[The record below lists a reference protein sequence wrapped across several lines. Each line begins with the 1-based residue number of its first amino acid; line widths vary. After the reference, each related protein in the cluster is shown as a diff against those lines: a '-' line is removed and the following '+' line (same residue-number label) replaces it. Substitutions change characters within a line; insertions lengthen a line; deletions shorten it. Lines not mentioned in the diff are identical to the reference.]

1 MIRLGLL
8 LLTLGLTMVFLSL
21 TTISGNTQTT
31 VNFLHS
37 YGINIPSFVTSV
49 SVNLVENKSDVNAII
64 LILNGSSITTVTT
77 PYSGC
82 LSSGDYHFVV
92 LKEINTTTGKA
103 LNTSQYYN
111 VTLFFK
117 ITKAYVVSNPKAVLI
132 QGVILSLVGSVLLV
146 RDIYKHFYVKGS

>member
-1 MIRLGLL
+1 
-8 LLTLGLTMVFLSL
+8 MVFLSL

-37 YGINIPSFVTSV
+37 YGINIPSFVSSV

-64 LILNGSSITTVTT
+64 SILHGSSNVTVTT
-77 PYSGC
+77 PYAGC
-82 LSSGDYHFVV
+82 LSSGDYHFVL

-117 ITKAYVVSNPKAVLI
+117 ITKAHVVSNPKVVLI
-132 QGVILSLVGSVLLV
+132 QGVLLSVVGSVLLV
-146 RDIYKHFYVKGS
+146 RDIGKRFYVKGS

>member
-1 MIRLGLL
+1 
-8 LLTLGLTMVFLSL
+8 
-21 TTISGNTQTT
+21 
-31 VNFLHS
+31 
-37 YGINIPSFVTSV
+37 V

-82 LSSGDYHFVV
+82 LSSGDYQFVL

>member
-1 MIRLGLL
+1 
-8 LLTLGLTMVFLSL
+8 MVFLSL

-64 LILNGSSITTVTT
+64 LILNGSSNTAVTT

-82 LSSGDYHFVV
+82 LSSGDYRFVL

-117 ITKAYVVSNPKAVLI
+117 ITKAYVVSNPKEVLI
-132 QGVILSLVGSVLLV
+132 QGVILSLIGSVLWV
-146 RDIYKHFYVKGS
+146 RDIGKRFYVKKLM